1 VGEAPLE
8 RQPLVVD
15 LSRPENLP
23 GAPPRIEF
31 LFTHGSLVFRTG
43 TDVYKLKRPRDYGFF
58 DYTTLEAR
66 RHFCDEE
73 LRLNRRT
80 APDVY
85 LDVLPVFRDARGHS
99 LVRPGEIVDWAVHMR
114 QLPDEAS
121 ALALL
126 RAGRLGAAEIEAFAA
141 RLAGFY
147 EQAAP
152 APANPAGLARSVEE
166 NFTQC
171 RAFVPHLLDA
181 STLEAV
187 ERGQRA
193 WLAAHSARLAARPA
207 RDGHGDLRLE
217 HVYLLEQGPVII
229 DCIEFADRFRL
240 GDPALDAAFL
250 AMDLERC
257 GHGALAELLLARLA
271 YESDDYD
278 AYPLLDGYES
288 YRATV
293 RCKVA
298 GLVATDAATA
308 SAAAARKAGE
318 ARAFLELARTLVERD
333 GAGPRPRAVVAARRG
348 GRGRHD
354 RLGQDD
360 AGRGAR
366 AARRAAAGQRR
377 CHAQAPRR
385 PAPRRARRA
394 RALRAGLHRGHA
406 GRAAAPRRAAS
417 ARRAQRDHRHDLR
430 PRRAARPRSRARAPP
445 RRELPARR
453 VPRARGARTAAAA
466 RAHGRRV
473 RRARGSAGRL
483 ARELG
488 AGRRPGAPRAP
499 RRRHLLSGR
508 AWCRRGAAAA
518 GLAALSRG
526 TGSAGGRVKS
536 SPREA
541 SRSARPQAA
550 CWGR

>member
-15 LSRPENLP
+15 LCRPENLP
-23 GAPPRIEF
+23 GPPARIEF
-31 LFTHGSLVFRTG
+31 LSTHGSLVFRTG

-58 DYTTLEAR
+58 DYTTLPAR

-121 ALALL
+121 ALSLL

-141 RLAGFY
+141 RLARFY
-147 EQAAP
+147 AQAAP
-152 APANPAGLARSVEE
+152 APADPAGLVRSVEE

-171 RAFVPHLLDA
+171 RAFVPRLLDGP
-181 STLEAV
+181 TLEAV

-229 DCIEFADRFRL
+229 DCIEFADRYRL

-308 SAAAARKAGE
+308 PAAAARKAGE

-333 GAGPRPRAVVAARRG
+333 GAGPRPRAVVAVG
-348 GRGRHD
+348 GTIGSGKTT
-354 RLGQDD
+354 L
-360 AGRGAR
+360 AEAL
-366 AARRAAAGQRR
+366 ARRAGLPQVSADATRKHLAGLRHDECAGLEHYAPAFTAATQDELL
-377 CHAQAPRR
+377 
-385 PAPRRARRA
+385 RRAEQPLLAGRSAIVDTTFAHAALRARA
-394 RALRAGLHRGHA
+394 RALARRHGTGFLLVECRVPEALARQRLRARTGGVSDAREDLL
-406 GRAAAPRRAAS
+406 AAS
-417 ARRAQRDHRHDLR
+417 RASWE
-430 PRRAARPRSRARAPP
+430 P
-445 RRELPARR
+445 
-453 VPRARGARTAAAA
+453 VG
-466 RAHGRRV
+466 
-473 RRARGSAGRL
+473 
-483 ARELG
+483 
-488 AGRRPGAPRAP
+488 
-499 RRRHLLSGR
+499 
-508 AWCRRGAAAA
+508 
-518 GLAALSRG
+518 GLASGEHLVVDTSGAVERGVDAVLQALG
-526 TGSAGGRVKS
+526 W
-536 SPREA
+536 PR
-541 SRSARPQAA
+541 
-550 CWGR
+550 